1 MKMAS
6 TSDVERPPSSQPRE
20 LPPAYDAAMAQP
32 SFLPIHPFS
41 QQVPVSDVVPLNTNY
56 DGPEDFLVL
65 VIIITIVC
73 AFLNLLSLVFGM
85 IAIVMAAQARIK
97 KGAYDYPRAQR
108 YSMIGV
114 VMSMCI
120 IICTG
125 VIATVTVGSATGVLY
140 LLRNVYYND

>member
-1 MKMAS
+1 MAS

-32 SFLPIHPFS
+32 SFLPIYSFS
-41 QQVPVSDVVPLNTNY
+41 QQCIQVPVPHVIAPQNTNY

-65 VIIITIVC
+65 IIIITIVC

-97 KGAYDYPRAQR
+97 KTAYDYPRAQR
-108 YSMIGV
+108 YSMISV
-114 VMSMCI
+114 VLSISTI
-120 IICTG
+120 IWTG
-125 VIATVTVGSATGVLY
+125 FIATGLTGGLTAIIY
-140 LLRNVYYND
+140 LLRKYGD